1 MDVFIFISFCSQMNS
16 WFHFKQFLNNYITV
30 MKSLAKQETQPKP
43 RLIVRL
49 GVFLASHHI
58 LFRFTILSFILQSK
72 SFLFVLFCSP
82 NSLFTI
88 LGQCYM
94 LLCRHYRATTPS
106 FTCKK
111 HIPLGECSYTWYF
124 TLLSIFCLLLLYW
137 CIHVVVLDGC
147 TCLVAVHSVPRTA

>member
-1 MDVFIFISFCSQMNS
+1 
-16 WFHFKQFLNNYITV
+16 

-58 LFRFTILSFILQSK
+58 LFRFTILSPC
-72 SFLFVLFCSP
+72 CSLNP
-82 NSLFTI
+82 YFHPFNSLFTI
-88 LGQCYM
+88 SGQCYM
-94 LLCRHYRATTPS
+94 LLCRHYRNTAPS

-124 TLLSIFCLLLLYW
+124 TLFSIFVYCYSIDAFMLFLKGVPVWWPYTQIFRLHTVDIYNK
-137 CIHVVVLDGC
+137 VLC
-147 TCLVAVHSVPRTA
+147 SVLSMLC